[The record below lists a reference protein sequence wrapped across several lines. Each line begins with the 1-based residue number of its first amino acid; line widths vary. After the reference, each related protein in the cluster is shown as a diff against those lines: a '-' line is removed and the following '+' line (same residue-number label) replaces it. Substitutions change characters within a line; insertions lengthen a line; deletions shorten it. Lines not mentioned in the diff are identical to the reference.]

1 MVSHMNIISMCFM
14 SVIVHTMN
22 PPRNILIYGHNIDA
36 HLQLTTVLIGADFTV
51 MVPHMPMSTERSTT
65 TSVL

>member
-1 MVSHMNIISMCFM
+1 M